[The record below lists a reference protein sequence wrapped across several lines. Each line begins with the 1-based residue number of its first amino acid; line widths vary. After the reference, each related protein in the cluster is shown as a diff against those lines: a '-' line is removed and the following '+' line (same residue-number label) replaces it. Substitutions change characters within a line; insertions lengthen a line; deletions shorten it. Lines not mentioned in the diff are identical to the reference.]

1 MSAADAQWEVRFSKT
16 HGLPYFYDAASNQS
30 SWEPPAGLSEEQ
42 IRQLPGA
49 AHFDQAA
56 NANANANAGG
66 GGKSDMVRA
75 SHLLV
80 KHRESR
86 RPSSWKEKQITRS
99 REEAEQIIRKHLDA
113 LGPNP
118 SADDFGKLASTESD
132 CSSAS
137 KGGDLGFF
145 GRGQMQKPFE
155 EATYALPVGGLS
167 DIIQTESGTHIILRT
182 A

>member
-1 MSAADAQWEVRFSKT
+1 MSDAPQWEVRFSKT

-30 SWEPPAGLSEEQ
+30 SWEAPAGLSEDH

-49 AHFDQAA
+49 KHFEQAA
-56 NANANANAGG
+56 NAAGG
-66 GGKSDMVRA
+66 GGGGAGGDKVRA

-80 KHRESR
+80 KHRDSR
-86 RPSSWKEKQITRS
+86 RPSSWKEQNITRT
-99 REEAEQIIRKHLDA
+99 REEAEQTIRQHLET

-118 SADDFGKLASTESD
+118 SAEEFGKLASVHSD

-145 GRGQMQKPFE
+145 GHGQMQKPFE

-167 DIIQTESGTHIILRT
+167 DIVQTESGTHIILRT

>member
-1 MSAADAQWEVRFSKT
+1 MSDAQQWEVRFSNT
-16 HGLPYFYDAASNQS
+16 HRLPYFYNTASNQS
-30 SWEPPAGLSEEQ
+30 SWEPPAGLSEDD

-49 AHFDQAA
+49 HQFQQQAA
-56 NANANANAGG
+56 NAASGAGG
-66 GGKSDMVRA
+66 ASSDKVRA

-80 KHRESR
+80 KHRGSR
-86 RPSSWKEKQITRS
+86 RPSSWKEQNITRS
-99 REEAEQIIRKHLDA
+99 QEEAEQTIRQHIDA

-118 SADDFGKLASTESD
+118 SAEEFGKLASVHSD

-167 DIIQTESGTHIILRT
+167 DIINTESGTHVILRT